1 MNYKMEELAQI
12 VAGLAEKYTA
22 KESTSI
28 TYERA
33 EQFMGAVLY
42 CIREVWQQKENS
54 IISREGMSALQA
66 YETGFM
72 LVEQKVKEA
81 LELYN
86 EMIPDFNCY
95 GSKCLYDTF
104 VKGIPEFFRWYDI
117 RFEPQNTILTLDYP
131 VREDLCEDT
140 GIDKIYKYILC
151 IRKEQ
156 AFLGT
161 FPEDQIKSALRR
173 YHRQYE
179 DLPENI
185 CEMAF
190 AEGY

>member
-72 LVEQKVKEA
+72 LVEQKVKA
-81 LELYN
+81 A
-86 EMIPDFNCY
+86 
-95 GSKCLYDTF
+95 K
-104 VKGIPEFFRWYDI
+104 KAA
-117 RFEPQNTILTLDYP
+117 
-131 VREDLCEDT
+131 
-140 GIDKIYKYILC
+140 K
-151 IRKEQ
+151 
-156 AFLGT
+156 
-161 FPEDQIKSALRR
+161 
-173 YHRQYE
+173 
-179 DLPENI
+179 ENI
-185 CEMAF
+185 SVILDLYQAVMPQMVTDVSLDEVAYLAPLLVDYRFSDNSFYTMTGETVAGEQF
-190 AEGY
+190 EEFYVDETALYELILEVFYEKVESME

>member
-42 CIREVWQQKENS
+42 CIREVWQQKDNS

-117 RFEPQNTILTLDYP
+117 RFEPQNTILTLQSHHE
-131 VREDLCEDT
+131 VAGE
-140 GIDKIYKYILC
+140 
-151 IRKEQ
+151 
-156 AFLGT
+156 
-161 FPEDQIKSALRR
+161 
-173 YHRQYE
+173 
-179 DLPENI
+179 
-185 CEMAF
+185 
-190 AEGY
+190 

>member
-72 LVEQKVKEA
+72 LKHDFRC
-81 LELYN
+81 
-86 EMIPDFNCY
+86 IPF
-95 GSKCLYDTF
+95 
-104 VKGIPEFFRWYDI
+104 
-117 RFEPQNTILTLDYP
+117 
-131 VREDLCEDT
+131 
-140 GIDKIYKYILC
+140 
-151 IRKEQ
+151 
-156 AFLGT
+156 
-161 FPEDQIKSALRR
+161 
-173 YHRQYE
+173 
-179 DLPENI
+179 
-185 CEMAF
+185 
-190 AEGY
+190 